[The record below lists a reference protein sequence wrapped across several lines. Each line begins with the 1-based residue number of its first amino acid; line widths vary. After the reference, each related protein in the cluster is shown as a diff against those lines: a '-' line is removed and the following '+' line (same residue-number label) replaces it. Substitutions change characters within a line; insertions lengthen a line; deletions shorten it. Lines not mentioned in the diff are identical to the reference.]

1 MSKKKTFYEILDVPP
16 HAGTPEILAAYR
28 TKLQQLEAAQGR
40 LSHEDYDFRLKLIN
54 LAVETLA
61 DRLSREAY
69 DATLATPPTGTTRLS
84 PPAGAVMLHPNADT
98 LSRRADAMAL
108 RADAMALR
116 ADALSLRT
124 DVTLPDPE
132 ETAPPSLLARVLA
145 GLKSPLKRVLI
156 ALGAVAAL
164 GMVAQSFFVF
174 QAVRKTEQ
182 TASVAARAEEQAIIQ
197 EHYQTYGVRPASAA
211 EARMLQEQYRRQEI
225 EQRNEERARQREEEE
240 YRRFREE
247 SRRVG
252 EQVAADL
259 ERAEE
264 AARREEARNRERQ
277 EYEQRRQEEAENE
290 RIRRQKEEWRRV
302 LAR

>member
-16 HAGTPEILAAYR
+16 HAGSPEILAAYR
-28 TKLQQLEAAQGR
+28 TKLQQLQAAQGR
-40 LSHEDYDFRLKLIN
+40 LSHEDYDFRLKLID
-54 LAVETLA
+54 LALETLA

-69 DATLATPPTGTTRLS
+69 DATLASSARLS
-84 PPAGAVMLHPNADT
+84 PPAGAVMLPPNADT

-116 ADALSLRT
+116 ADAMSLRT
-124 DVTLPDPE
+124 DV
-132 ETAPPSLLARVLA
+132 APHDHDDAAPQTLLARILA

-164 GMVAQSFFVF
+164 GMVAQSAFLFH
-174 QAVRKTEQ
+174 AVRKTDQ
-182 TASVAARAEEQAIIQ
+182 TASVAAKAEEQAIIQ

-211 EARMLQEQYRRQEI
+211 EARLLQEQYRRQEI
-225 EQRNEERARQREEEE
+225 EQRAEERTRQREEEE

-252 EQVAADL
+252 EQVSADL
-259 ERAEE
+259 ARAEE
-264 AARREEARNRERQ
+264 AARREEARNRERE
-277 EYEQRRQEEAENE
+277 EYEQRRREEAENE
-290 RIRRQKEEWRRV
+290 RIRRQQAEWRRV
-302 LAR
+302 LSR